1 MKNIMFVL
9 EQITA
14 EVCVT
19 LALTSPYQN
28 SSKNDLEQIL
38 ESFLWSNQSV
48 IRAISTTNL
57 H

>member
-19 LALTSPYQN
+19 LALTSPSQN

-38 ESFLWSNQSV
+38 ESFL
-48 IRAISTTNL
+48 
-57 H
+57 